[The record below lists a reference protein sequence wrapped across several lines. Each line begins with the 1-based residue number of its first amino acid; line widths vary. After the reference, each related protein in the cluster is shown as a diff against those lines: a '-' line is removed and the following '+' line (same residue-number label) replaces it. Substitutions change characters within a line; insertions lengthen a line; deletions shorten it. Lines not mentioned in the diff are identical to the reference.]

1 MSLLKIELK
10 YIYTRDDLEQIV
22 ALDRLCLGG
31 LWTLEGYQ
39 REVESPNSLL
49 VSLVTEGRII
59 GCGCFWAILEEAHIT
74 LLVIHRDY
82 QGLKLGGLLL
92 YSLLEQAHERGL
104 ERATLEVRE
113 SNTIALALY
122 EKFGFKI
129 AGRRKK
135 YYKPDGEDA
144 LIFWRGDLAKPTFL
158 ESLDIWQAEY
168 SYLLLR
174 E

>member
-1 MSLLKIELK
+1 MSLLKLQLK
-10 YIYTRDDLEQIV
+10 SPQTKDDLEQIV

-39 REVESPNSLL
+39 REVDSPNSLL
-49 VSLVTEGRII
+49 VSLVLQGQII

-74 LLVIHRDY
+74 LLVVHPDY
-82 QGLKLGGLLL
+82 QGLKLGSLLL
-92 YSLLEQAHERGL
+92 YTLLERAYQRGL

-144 LIFWRGDLAKPTFL
+144 LILWRGDLAKPDFL
-158 ESLDIWQAEY
+158 KSLDIWQAEFIH
-168 SYLLLR
+168 LVD
-174 E
+174 EE